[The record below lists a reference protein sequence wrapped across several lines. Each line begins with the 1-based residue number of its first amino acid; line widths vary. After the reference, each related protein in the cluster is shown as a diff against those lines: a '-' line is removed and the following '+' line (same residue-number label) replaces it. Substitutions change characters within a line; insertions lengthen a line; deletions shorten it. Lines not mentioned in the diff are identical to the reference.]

1 VVAHAAAGAGR
12 WAGLVIHGG
21 DPTARELFDVRIP
34 AAAAGA
40 GRLDVQS
47 GVARRAGV
55 LWCTRH
61 RAERPADTAVIVV
74 HPSSSFMAHYA
85 LVGWAGEGVDAIGM
99 STRYLGNEST
109 LLLENCVL
117 DIGAVV
123 RAARDEGYER
133 VVLVGNSGGGGLAAL
148 YQEQAEHP
156 SITSS
161 PCGGGPDLTA
171 ADLPPVDGL
180 VMLMAHPGRASVL
193 TEKLD
198 GAIVDEHDPFVRD
211 ESLDLFAPGRP
222 VPFEQDFLDRYAAA
236 QVARNDRIS
245 EWARQRLDEVLART
259 DGRVHD
265 LPFVVHGTHADPR
278 ALDVTIDPSDRKV
291 GQTQWGPP
299 DVANLIPAT
308 LGHYTS
314 LRSWLSQWSN
324 RYSNGNGPDR
334 LSRVDAPVHVIY
346 GTADP
351 GCYPGHARSLYD
363 AVAHDRKLL
372 TPIVGG
378 GHYLDGQPEQRQEM
392 CSIVAGWAQSLS
404 L

>member
-1 VVAHAAAGAGR
+1 MIVA
-12 WAGLVIHGG
+12 G
-21 DPTARELFDVRIP
+21 DPTVRELFDVRIP
-34 AAAAGA
+34 SPPPG
-40 GRLDVQS
+40 GGLDVQS

-61 RAERPADTAVIVV
+61 RAARPADTAVIVV
-74 HPSSSFMAHYA
+74 HPSSNFMAHYA
-85 LVGWAGEGVDAIGM
+85 LVDWARRGVDAIGM
-99 STRYLGNEST
+99 TTRYLGNEST

-117 DIGAVV
+117 DIGAVI
-123 RAARDEGYER
+123 RAARDEGYAR
-133 VVLVGNSGGGGLAAL
+133 VILVGNSGGGGLAAL
-148 YQEQAEHP
+148 YQEQAEQP
-156 SITSS
+156 SITSA

-171 ADLPPVDGL
+171 ADLPPADGL

-198 GAIVDEHDPFVRD
+198 GAILDEHDPFVRD
-211 ESLDLFAPGRP
+211 LELDLFAAGRE
-222 VPFEQDFLDRYAAA
+222 VPFAPEFLARYAAS
-236 QVARNDRIS
+236 QQARNDRIS
-245 EWARQRLDEVLART
+245 AWAREQLDHVLAT
-259 DGRVHD
+259 TGGRVHD

-278 ALDVTIDPSDRKV
+278 ALDSTLDPSDRPV
-291 GQTQWGPP
+291 GRTQWGPP

-314 LRSWLSQWSN
+314 LRSWLSQWSD

-334 LSRVDAPVHVIY
+334 LRRVSAPVHVIY

-351 GCYPGHARSLYD
+351 GCYPGHARALYE
-363 AVAHDRKLL
+363 AVAHARKVL

-378 GHYLDGQPEQRQEM
+378 GHYLNDQPELCAEM
-392 CSIVAGWAQSLS
+392 ADVLVGWALA

>member
-1 VVAHAAAGAGR
+1 MIR
-12 WAGLVIHGG
+12 GG
-21 DPTARELFDVRIP
+21 DPAARELFDVRMP
-34 AAAAGA
+34 ADPPAGP
-40 GRLDVQS
+40 LELQS

-61 RAERPADTAVIVV
+61 RAARPADTAVIVV
-74 HPSSSFMAHYA
+74 HPSSNFMAHYA
-85 LVGWAGEGVDAIGM
+85 LVKWARRGVDAIGM
-99 STRYLGNEST
+99 STRYLGNETT

-117 DIGAVV
+117 DIGAVI
-123 RAARDEGYER
+123 RAARDEGYAR
-133 VVLVGNSGGGGLAAL
+133 VILVGNSGGGGLAAL

-156 SITSS
+156 SITSA

-171 ADLPPVDGL
+171 ADLPPADGL

-198 GAIVDEHDPFVRD
+198 GAILDEHDPFVRD
-211 ESLDLFAPGRP
+211 AELDLFAAGRE
-222 VPFEQDFLDRYAAA
+222 VPFTRDFLDRYAAA
-236 QVARNDRIS
+236 QRDRNDRIS
-245 EWARQRLDEVLART
+245 AWSKQRLEELLATT

-278 ALDVTIDPSDRKV
+278 ALDLTLDPSDRPA
-291 GQTQWGPP
+291 GRTQWGPP

-324 RYSNGNGPDR
+324 RYSNGHGPER
-334 LSRVDAPVHVIY
+334 LRRVDAPVHVIY

-351 GCYPGHARSLYD
+351 GCYPGHARSLYE
-363 AVAHDRKLL
+363 AVAHDRKVL

-378 GHYLDGQPEQRQEM
+378 GHYLSDQPEHCAEM
-392 CSIVAGWAQSLS
+392 CDVLTSWAAGL
-404 L
+404 